1 MKIHQTITC
10 LLSAALI
17 IFTPLTLHADMVDTP
32 TMLSSEQS
40 YSRAERVR
48 QEAQVGSFMAR
59 EEVLNQLES
68 LGVSSELAAERV
80 GAMTDA
86 QLQQLAL
93 KIDELPAGGDGLGVV
108 VTVLLILLLLE
119 VLGVTDIFHKV

>member
-17 IFTPLTLHADMVDTP
+17 IFTPISLHADMVDTP

-40 YSRAERVR
+40 YSRSERVR

-68 LGVSSELAAERV
+68 LGVRSELAAERV

-93 KIDELPAGGDGLGVV
+93 KIDELPAGGDGLGIV
-108 VTVLLILLLLE
+108 VTVLVILLLLE
-119 VLGVTDIFHKV
+119 ILGVTDIFHKV

>member
-40 YSRAERVR
+40 YSRSERVR

-93 KIDELPAGGDGLGVV
+93 RIDEMPAGGDGLGIV
-108 VTVLLILLLLE
+108 VTVLVILLLLE
-119 VLGVTDIFHKV
+119 ILGVTDIFHKV